1 MARKTKTLVIDS
13 GRDEGKS
20 FLITEMPVTRADKW
34 ANKALCNLLKA
45 GIDPKAV
52 NVNLLI
58 NTIDPSQEVKIDKMG
73 GMLELAT
80 LLGRAVGGIPY
91 EILQDLK
98 DELIDECVQII
109 PSGGSPR
116 QFLSID
122 DELESLLT
130 LESLRK
136 EALLIHI
143 DFLAD
148 GSSQTQG
155 NEQGCH

>member
-1 MARKTKTLVIDS
+1 MARKTKTLVIES
-13 GRDEGKS
+13 GRDQGKS

-45 GIDPKAV
+45 GIDPKTV

-58 NTIDPSQEVKIDKMG
+58 NTIDPNQEVKIDRMG

-148 GSSQTQG
+148 GSSQT
-155 NEQGCH
+155 

>member
-1 MARKTKTLVIDS
+1 MARKTKTLVIES
-13 GRDEGKS
+13 GRDQGKS

-58 NTIDPSQEVKIDKMG
+58 NTIDPNQEVKIDRMG

-136 EALLIHI
+136 EAFLLHI

-148 GSSQTQG
+148 GSSQT
-155 NEQGCH
+155 

>member
-1 MARKTKTLVIDS
+1 MARKTKTLVIES
-13 GRDEGKS
+13 GRDQGKS

-58 NTIDPSQEVKIDKMG
+58 NTIDPNQEVKIDRMG

-109 PSGGSPR
+109 PSGGTPR
-116 QFLSID
+116 QFINID

-130 LESLRK
+130 LENLRK

-148 GSSQTQG
+148 GSSQT
-155 NEQGCH
+155 

>member
-1 MARKTKTLVIDS
+1 MARKTKTLVIES
-13 GRDEGKS
+13 GRDQGKS

-58 NTIDPSQEVKIDKMG
+58 NTIDPNQEVKIDRMG

-148 GSSQTQG
+148 GSSQT
-155 NEQGCH
+155 

>member
-1 MARKTKTLVIDS
+1 MARKTKTITLEK
-13 GRDEGKS
+13 GRDKGKS

-148 GSSQTQG
+148 GSSQT
-155 NEQGCH
+155 

>member
-52 NVNLLI
+52 IVNLLI

>member
-1 MARKTKTLVIDS
+1 MARKTKTLVIES
-13 GRDEGKS
+13 GRDQGKS

-58 NTIDPSQEVKIDKMG
+58 NTIDPNQEVKIDRMG

>member
-1 MARKTKTLVIDS
+1 MARKTKTLVIES
-13 GRDEGKS
+13 GRDQGKS

-45 GIDPKAV
+45 GIDPKSV

-58 NTIDPSQEVKIDKMG
+58 NTIDPNQEVKIDRMG

-148 GSSQTQG
+148 GSSQT
-155 NEQGCH
+155 

>member
-58 NTIDPSQEVKIDKMG
+58 NTIDPNQEVKIDRMG

-148 GSSQTQG
+148 GSSQT
-155 NEQGCH
+155 

>member
-1 MARKTKTLVIDS
+1 MARKTKTLVIES
-13 GRDEGKS
+13 GRDQGKS

-58 NTIDPSQEVKIDKMG
+58 NTIDPNQEVKIDRMG

-98 DELIDECVQII
+98 DELIAECVKVI
-109 PSGGSPR
+109 PSGGMPR
-116 QFLSID
+116 PFLSID

-130 LESLRK
+130 LENLRK

-148 GSSQTQG
+148 GSSQT
-155 NEQGCH
+155 

>member
-58 NTIDPSQEVKIDKMG
+58 NTIDPNQEVKIDKMG

-148 GSSQTQG
+148 GSSQT
-155 NEQGCH
+155 

>member
-13 GRDEGKS
+13 GRDKGKS

-148 GSSQTQG
+148 GSSQT
-155 NEQGCH
+155 

>member
-13 GRDEGKS
+13 GRDKGKS

-58 NTIDPSQEVKIDKMG
+58 NTIDPNQEVKIDRMG

-155 NEQGCH
+155 NEKGCH

>member
-148 GSSQTQG
+148 GSSQT
-155 NEQGCH
+155 